1 MDAYYVEVQPV
12 PYKGRI
18 NRRGGIFFWGMG
30 AQLLIVA
37 ILALYTLN
45 TPMFSIFA
53 IGVTALALAIIV
65 QLIFVIKEMKFYL
78 ISLKIDSFNKVYL
91 TFDFKGETKTE
102 SYELKDFN
110 LIIQEIPTRNINY
123 TRCTMTL
130 INQSKKIHVQHAVGD
145 WNKEKYFEVSKAVSD
160 LKYQKK

>member
-1 MDAYYVEVQPV
+1 MNSYCVEVQPV

-18 NRRGGIFFWGMG
+18 YRRGGIFFWGMG

-37 ILALYTLN
+37 ILALYSLN

-53 IGVTALALAIIV
+53 IGVTALAFGLFGN
-65 QLIFVIKEMKFYL
+65 LYIFIKEMEFYL
-78 ISLKIDSFNKVYL
+78 VSLKIDSFNKVYL
-91 TFDFKGETKTE
+91 TFDLKGETKME

-110 LIIQEIPTRNINY
+110 LIIQEIPTRNINNS
-123 TRCTMTL
+123 RCTMTL
-130 INQSKKIHVQHAVGD
+130 SNQSKKIHVQHAVGD